1 VKGISTHSYTLK
13 LSADKK
19 AILDEHDCKIVEILD
34 VDGQPYIRMND
45 NDCANDILNYTGRYD
60 QDGTDLSKEGTS
72 DPFYLNNGGD
82 NKGKET
88 FTAYLKIKTNDPCY
102 ELLLKG
108 RYFNAKFLRPI
119 NVWGKKDA
127 KVDAKNE
134 VQYILPTDLLTGKDW
149 RDYTLTLDR
158 DLNGDAN
165 YADGTIGWDF
175 YNIYAISTKYD
186 EIYTD
191 HAAETSVRDAVAKA
205 LNDGTKLS
213 KIFADSKSALNKVS
227 EIPALNPSYLKV
239 TALAQYDGVK
249 VGSKQYK
256 TAKQTRIEYTNNG
269 GNVHD
274 FHLFIPV
281 YIQYAWG
288 HGPNETLNHLKTGNP
303 NTLKV
308 WTIVTIK
315 KTEGSEASAKKN

>member
-1 VKGISTHSYTLK
+1 M
-13 LSADKK
+13 
-19 AILDEHDCKIVEILD
+19 IL
-34 VDGQPYIRMND
+34 
-45 NDCANDILNYTGRYD
+45 A
-60 QDGTDLSKEGTS
+60 TS
-72 DPFYLNNGGD
+72 
-82 NKGKET
+82 
-88 FTAYLKIKTNDPCY
+88 CCW
-102 ELLLKG
+102 KG
-108 RYFNAKFLRPI
+108 RFFNAKFLRPI

-158 DLNGDAN
+158 DLNGDNN

-175 YNIYAISTKYD
+175 YNIYGVSTVYD

-191 HAAETSVRDAVAKA
+191 HAAEKDVRDAVAKA

-213 KIFADSKSALNKVS
+213 KIFADSKSALNKVK
-227 EIPALNPSYLKV
+227 EIPALNENYLKV
-239 TALAQYDGVK
+239 TAAAQYDGVNINK
-249 VGSKQYK
+249 KQYK
-256 TAKQTRIEYTNNG
+256 TAPQTRIEYTNNG

-288 HGPNETLNHLKTGNP
+288 HGPNGTFKHLKTNNP